1 MIEIESPLEG
11 HIMGMDDLEDKIK
24 PLGYVVGGGWEYD
37 HGYFDYMMNSDGSYL
52 CVRLPFTAYD
62 GELDRKDAE
71 VQLGR
76 PFLLA
81 HKYQRGLDDNV
92 HDPNPL
98 TNQFSEPVD
107 KDAEFPKEWIQT
119 GKEYVNELEQ
129 VILHNVQMFPR
140 DR

>member
-1 MIEIESPLEG
+1 MIDIESPLEG
-11 HIMGMDDLEDKIK
+11 HKIAMDDLEDKIK

-37 HGYFDYMMNSDGSYL
+37 HGYFDYMMDDKESYL
-52 CVRLPFTAYD
+52 CLRLPFTAYD

-76 PFLLA
+76 PFLLS
-81 HKYQRGLDDNV
+81 HKYQRGLDDGV
-92 HDPNPL
+92 QDPNPL

-107 KDAEFPKEWIQT
+107 KDAHFPEEWIRT
-119 GKEYVNELEQ
+119 GKEYVKELEQ
-129 VILHNVQMFPR
+129 VILHDAHVYKR